1 MPSHLSARYVFRT
14 GGQPDDLLSVVDF
27 TGEEAI
33 SQPFRFVIT
42 LVSTDPDIPFEDVV
56 NEKASLLMARGD
68 EVAPIHGIVTDF
80 QQGRMVSMTLGD
92 RYLYRAVLVPRLQRL
107 AYSHQ
112 SRIFQNLTVQ
122 EIVTK
127 VLQEHGLSGSDV
139 AFKLQGSYSP
149 REYCTQY
156 KETDLDFVQR
166 LLEYEGIRYYFEH
179 DDSRE
184 TLVIT
189 DDPAASPAIA
199 GDSTLLFHV
208 GGGLAAA
215 ETAETVREFMT
226 RQQVVTGRVVL
237 KDYNYR
243 TPGALLQSESQLN
256 SDMPGVYYDYGI
268 HAKDA
273 GEVERLTKVRNEEI
287 ECQREVMSGAGDCLR
302 FRAGS
307 TFTLKAHYRDAVNQD
322 YVLTAV
328 HHAGRQP
335 DASPFIT
342 GDADVPE
349 YTNSFTCLPTS
360 APYRPP
366 RLTPEPKLP
375 GVMTALVESGGG
387 DYAYL
392 DDQGRYRLKM
402 PFDLSDA
409 TDGAA
414 SKAIRLAQPYTG
426 PNYGQHF
433 PVHKGAEMVFACV
446 DGHVDRPLG
455 LATVSNP
462 SQASP
467 VTSANAAQNVFRSW
481 GDSEITLDD
490 TKGSEVLF
498 VHAEKDHV
506 FEAENDET
514 HWVGHDRTTQ
524 IDRNDTLVVDRDLSE
539 SVKHNHTLAVDNN
552 QSITVTKNRTMMVGS
567 NLEESVGA
575 SMTLTVGASRSESV
589 GTSMDLT
596 IGAAKAETI
605 GAAYVL
611 SVGAAKTE
619 TVGAVSA
626 ESVGGIKTLDVGANM
641 SQSVGNNFSVTVG
654 KDHSAQVGEDCSVKV
669 GGKSS
674 TEVGKE
680 MTVQVGKKLVIQAAD
695 EITLKCGSAEL
706 VLKKNGDISMKGNK
720 INVKGS
726 GDVILKGSKIT
737 QN

>member
-14 GGQPDDLLSVVDF
+14 GGQPDDLLNVVDF
-27 TGEEAI
+27 AGDEAI
-33 SQPFRFVIT
+33 SQPFRFVVN
-42 LVSTDPDIPFEDVV
+42 LVSKDPDLAFEDIV

-68 EVAPIHGIVTDF
+68 EVSPVHGIVSDF

-127 VLQEHGLSGSDV
+127 VLEEHNLSGADV

-156 KETDLDFVQR
+156 KETDLAFVQR
-166 LLEYEGIRYYFEH
+166 LLEYEGIRYHFEH

-189 DDPAASPAIA
+189 DDPAATPAIA
-199 GDSTLLFHV
+199 GDDTLFFHI

-215 ETAETVREFMT
+215 ETAETVREFTT
-226 RQQVVTGRVVL
+226 RQQIVTGRVVL

-256 SDMPGVYYDYGI
+256 GDMPGVFYDYGI

-273 GEVERLTKVRNEEI
+273 SEVERLAKVRNEEI
-287 ECQREVMSGAGDCLR
+287 ECQREVMSGASDCLR

-307 TFTLKAHYRDAVNQD
+307 TFALKEHYRDSMNKD
-322 YVLTAV
+322 YVLTSV
-328 HHAGRQP
+328 RHAGRQP

-342 GDADVPE
+342 GDAEIPE
-349 YTNSFTCLPTS
+349 YTNDFVCVPKT

-455 LATVSNP
+455 LATVPNP

-467 VTSANAAQNVFRSW
+467 VTSGNAPQNVVRTW
-481 GDSEITLDD
+481 GRNEFTLDD
-490 TKGSEVLF
+490 TKGSENIYM
-498 VHAEKDHV
+498 HATKDHTV
-506 FEAENDET
+506 DITDSEEIQIGNNRSKRIGHNERLIVDHDQTET
-514 HWVGHDRTTQ
+514 
-524 IDRNDTLVVDRDLSE
+524 
-539 SVKHNHTLAVDNN
+539 VKHDQTLEVENN
-552 QSITVTKNRTMMVGS
+552 QSISVSVNRSM
-567 NLEESVGA
+567 SVGA
-575 SMTLTVGASRSESV
+575 NLDETVGAAMTLTVGASRSESV

-619 TVGAVSA
+619 TVGAVST
-626 ESVGGIKTLDVGANM
+626 ESVGGVKTLDVGANM
-641 SQSVGNNFSVTVG
+641 SQSIGNTLSVTVG
-654 KDHSAQVGEDCSVKV
+654 KDHVAQIGKDHSTKI

-680 MTVQVGKKLVIQAAD
+680 MTIQVGKKLVVQAAN
-695 EITLKCGSAEL
+695 EITFKCGSAEL
-706 VLKKNGDISMKGNK
+706 VLKKNGDISMKGKK

-726 GDVILKGSKIT
+726 GDLILKGSKIT